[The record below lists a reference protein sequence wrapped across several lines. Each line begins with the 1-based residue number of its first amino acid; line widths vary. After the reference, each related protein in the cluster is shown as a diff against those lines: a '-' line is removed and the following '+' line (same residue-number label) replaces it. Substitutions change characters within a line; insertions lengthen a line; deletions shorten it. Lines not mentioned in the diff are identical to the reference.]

1 MDMNDII
8 ARLKNGEDA
17 QAIADEMAKSLND
30 AVKQVEKETKQADR
44 KTALAQEIADRIN
57 EYAAL
62 NGYKDSALTASDVE
76 NIFAEVYGLMTG
88 VNDLL
93 DVLFPKSKPVKVKK
107 VKRTDDDV
115 IADFLNTHP
124 AVEKVYYPGL
134 STHPGHEIAKKQ
146 MRDFGGMMSFTLK
159 NNSKEAAIQFLKSTH
174 LFSLAESLGG
184 VESLIS
190 HPATMTHAS
199 IPKEE
204 REKVGVSD
212 SLIRI
217 SVGVEDIDD
226 LLEDLKNALNAS

>member
-76 NIFAEVYGLMTG
+76 NIFTEVYGLMDG

-93 DVLFPKSKPVKVKK
+93 DVLFPKSEKVKVKK

-115 IADFLNTHP
+115 IADFLNTFIN
-124 AVEKVYYPGL
+124 K
-134 STHPGHEIAKKQ
+134 
-146 MRDFGGMMSFTLK
+146 
-159 NNSKEAAIQFLKSTH
+159 
-174 LFSLAESLGG
+174 
-184 VESLIS
+184 
-190 HPATMTHAS
+190 
-199 IPKEE
+199 
-204 REKVGVSD
+204 
-212 SLIRI
+212 
-217 SVGVEDIDD
+217 
-226 LLEDLKNALNAS
+226 

>member
-30 AVKQVEKETKQADR
+30 AVKQVEKESKQADR

-76 NIFAEVYGLMTG
+76 NIFTEVYGLMTG

-93 DVLFPKSKPVKVKK
+93 DVLFPKSEKVKVKK

-115 IADFLNTHP
+115 IAEFLNTFIN
-124 AVEKVYYPGL
+124 K
-134 STHPGHEIAKKQ
+134 
-146 MRDFGGMMSFTLK
+146 
-159 NNSKEAAIQFLKSTH
+159 
-174 LFSLAESLGG
+174 
-184 VESLIS
+184 
-190 HPATMTHAS
+190 
-199 IPKEE
+199 
-204 REKVGVSD
+204 
-212 SLIRI
+212 
-217 SVGVEDIDD
+217 
-226 LLEDLKNALNAS
+226 

>member
-30 AVKQVEKETKQADR
+30 AVKQVEKETKQADQ

-93 DVLFPKSKPVKVKK
+93 NVLFPKSEPVKVKK

-115 IADFLNTHP
+115 IAEFLNTFIN
-124 AVEKVYYPGL
+124 K
-134 STHPGHEIAKKQ
+134 
-146 MRDFGGMMSFTLK
+146 
-159 NNSKEAAIQFLKSTH
+159 
-174 LFSLAESLGG
+174 
-184 VESLIS
+184 
-190 HPATMTHAS
+190 
-199 IPKEE
+199 
-204 REKVGVSD
+204 
-212 SLIRI
+212 
-217 SVGVEDIDD
+217 
-226 LLEDLKNALNAS
+226 

>member
-76 NIFAEVYGLMTG
+76 NIFVEVYGLMTG

-93 DVLFPKSKPVKVKK
+93 DVLFPKSEPVKVKK

-115 IADFLNTHP
+115 IADFLNTFIN
-124 AVEKVYYPGL
+124 K
-134 STHPGHEIAKKQ
+134 
-146 MRDFGGMMSFTLK
+146 
-159 NNSKEAAIQFLKSTH
+159 
-174 LFSLAESLGG
+174 
-184 VESLIS
+184 
-190 HPATMTHAS
+190 
-199 IPKEE
+199 
-204 REKVGVSD
+204 
-212 SLIRI
+212 
-217 SVGVEDIDD
+217 
-226 LLEDLKNALNAS
+226 

>member
-30 AVKQVEKETKQADR
+30 AVKQVEQETKKQADR

-93 DVLFPKSKPVKVKK
+93 DVLFPKSEKVKVKK

-115 IADFLNTHP
+115 IAEFLNTFIN
-124 AVEKVYYPGL
+124 K
-134 STHPGHEIAKKQ
+134 
-146 MRDFGGMMSFTLK
+146 
-159 NNSKEAAIQFLKSTH
+159 
-174 LFSLAESLGG
+174 
-184 VESLIS
+184 
-190 HPATMTHAS
+190 
-199 IPKEE
+199 
-204 REKVGVSD
+204 
-212 SLIRI
+212 
-217 SVGVEDIDD
+217 
-226 LLEDLKNALNAS
+226 

>member
-76 NIFAEVYGLMTG
+76 NIFAEVYGLMAG

-93 DVLFPKSKPVKVKK
+93 DVLFPKSEPVKVKK

-115 IADFLNTHP
+115 IAEFLNTFIN
-124 AVEKVYYPGL
+124 K
-134 STHPGHEIAKKQ
+134 
-146 MRDFGGMMSFTLK
+146 
-159 NNSKEAAIQFLKSTH
+159 
-174 LFSLAESLGG
+174 
-184 VESLIS
+184 
-190 HPATMTHAS
+190 
-199 IPKEE
+199 
-204 REKVGVSD
+204 
-212 SLIRI
+212 
-217 SVGVEDIDD
+217 
-226 LLEDLKNALNAS
+226 

>member
-93 DVLFPKSKPVKVKK
+93 DVLFPKSEKVKVKK
-107 VKRTDDDV
+107 VKKTDDDV
-115 IADFLNTHP
+115 IAEFLNTFIN
-124 AVEKVYYPGL
+124 K
-134 STHPGHEIAKKQ
+134 
-146 MRDFGGMMSFTLK
+146 
-159 NNSKEAAIQFLKSTH
+159 
-174 LFSLAESLGG
+174 
-184 VESLIS
+184 
-190 HPATMTHAS
+190 
-199 IPKEE
+199 
-204 REKVGVSD
+204 
-212 SLIRI
+212 
-217 SVGVEDIDD
+217 
-226 LLEDLKNALNAS
+226 

>member
-76 NIFAEVYGLMTG
+76 NIFAEIYGLMTG

-93 DVLFPKSKPVKVKK
+93 DVLFPKSTPVKVKK
-107 VKRTDDDV
+107 VKKTDDDV
-115 IADFLNTHP
+115 IAEFLNTFIN
-124 AVEKVYYPGL
+124 K
-134 STHPGHEIAKKQ
+134 
-146 MRDFGGMMSFTLK
+146 
-159 NNSKEAAIQFLKSTH
+159 
-174 LFSLAESLGG
+174 
-184 VESLIS
+184 
-190 HPATMTHAS
+190 
-199 IPKEE
+199 
-204 REKVGVSD
+204 
-212 SLIRI
+212 
-217 SVGVEDIDD
+217 
-226 LLEDLKNALNAS
+226 

>member
-76 NIFAEVYGLMTG
+76 NIFVEVYGLMDG
-88 VNDLL
+88 INDLL
-93 DVLFPKSKPVKVKK
+93 DAFIPKSEKVKVKK

-115 IADFLNTHP
+115 IADFLNTFIN
-124 AVEKVYYPGL
+124 K
-134 STHPGHEIAKKQ
+134 
-146 MRDFGGMMSFTLK
+146 
-159 NNSKEAAIQFLKSTH
+159 
-174 LFSLAESLGG
+174 
-184 VESLIS
+184 
-190 HPATMTHAS
+190 
-199 IPKEE
+199 
-204 REKVGVSD
+204 
-212 SLIRI
+212 
-217 SVGVEDIDD
+217 
-226 LLEDLKNALNAS
+226 

>member
-30 AVKQVEKETKQADR
+30 AVKQVEKESKQAGR

-93 DVLFPKSKPVKVKK
+93 DVLFPKSEPVKVKK

-115 IADFLNTHP
+115 IADFLNTFIN
-124 AVEKVYYPGL
+124 K
-134 STHPGHEIAKKQ
+134 
-146 MRDFGGMMSFTLK
+146 
-159 NNSKEAAIQFLKSTH
+159 
-174 LFSLAESLGG
+174 
-184 VESLIS
+184 
-190 HPATMTHAS
+190 
-199 IPKEE
+199 
-204 REKVGVSD
+204 
-212 SLIRI
+212 
-217 SVGVEDIDD
+217 
-226 LLEDLKNALNAS
+226 

>member
-17 QAIADEMAKSLND
+17 QVIADEMAKSLND

-44 KTALAQEIADRIN
+44 KAALAQEIADRIN

-93 DVLFPKSKPVKVKK
+93 DVLFPKSEPVKVKK

-115 IADFLNTHP
+115 IADFLNTFIN
-124 AVEKVYYPGL
+124 K
-134 STHPGHEIAKKQ
+134 
-146 MRDFGGMMSFTLK
+146 
-159 NNSKEAAIQFLKSTH
+159 
-174 LFSLAESLGG
+174 
-184 VESLIS
+184 
-190 HPATMTHAS
+190 
-199 IPKEE
+199 
-204 REKVGVSD
+204 
-212 SLIRI
+212 
-217 SVGVEDIDD
+217 
-226 LLEDLKNALNAS
+226 

>member
-30 AVKQVEKETKQADR
+30 AVKQVEQETKKQADR

-93 DVLFPKSKPVKVKK
+93 DVLFPKREPVKAKK

-115 IADFLNTHP
+115 IAEFLNIFIN
-124 AVEKVYYPGL
+124 K
-134 STHPGHEIAKKQ
+134 
-146 MRDFGGMMSFTLK
+146 
-159 NNSKEAAIQFLKSTH
+159 
-174 LFSLAESLGG
+174 
-184 VESLIS
+184 
-190 HPATMTHAS
+190 
-199 IPKEE
+199 
-204 REKVGVSD
+204 
-212 SLIRI
+212 
-217 SVGVEDIDD
+217 
-226 LLEDLKNALNAS
+226 

>member
-93 DVLFPKSKPVKVKK
+93 DVLFPKSEKVKVKK

-115 IADFLNTHP
+115 IAEFLNTFIN
-124 AVEKVYYPGL
+124 K
-134 STHPGHEIAKKQ
+134 
-146 MRDFGGMMSFTLK
+146 
-159 NNSKEAAIQFLKSTH
+159 
-174 LFSLAESLGG
+174 
-184 VESLIS
+184 
-190 HPATMTHAS
+190 
-199 IPKEE
+199 
-204 REKVGVSD
+204 
-212 SLIRI
+212 
-217 SVGVEDIDD
+217 
-226 LLEDLKNALNAS
+226 

>member
-30 AVKQVEKETKQADR
+30 AVKQVEKESKQAGR
-44 KTALAQEIADRIN
+44 KAALAQEIADRIN

-93 DVLFPKSKPVKVKK
+93 DVLFPKSEPVKVKK

-115 IADFLNTHP
+115 IADFLNTFIN
-124 AVEKVYYPGL
+124 K
-134 STHPGHEIAKKQ
+134 
-146 MRDFGGMMSFTLK
+146 
-159 NNSKEAAIQFLKSTH
+159 
-174 LFSLAESLGG
+174 
-184 VESLIS
+184 
-190 HPATMTHAS
+190 
-199 IPKEE
+199 
-204 REKVGVSD
+204 
-212 SLIRI
+212 
-217 SVGVEDIDD
+217 
-226 LLEDLKNALNAS
+226 